1 MHLFSQTLRLGL
13 LVAALLA
20 CATPLSAAHGT
31 LTPDTADAP
40 KPHPGVHVVILGDSN
55 TSIGGD
61 DCTRPRGW
69 NTWFRE
75 YFAPATCRSY
85 ARSGAT
91 WSHTVRTK
99 ADELEVTGR
108 LSDDNVVYNQVLR
121 LHTAW
126 TEGRQPAPDL
136 ILIMAGT
143 NDAWFKSERPGAY
156 LPTVA
161 DAFDVPADT
170 LLARPAGSTLGLTEC
185 VRRACLMLHNDFPKA
200 LIVLMTPMQ
209 TAQAPDELIARTG
222 DLIEGCGLRM
232 GIPVVR
238 MDKESVVRS
247 AREARQTTY
256 TYDGTHTSE
265 AGARSNGLLLAR
277 RADALL
283 EAGKQP

>member
-1 MHLFSQTLRLGL
+1 MHLFSKFLSLGL
-13 LVAALLA
+13 LLAALPF
-20 CATPLSAAHGT
+20 CTTPLHAARSTSVADSAE
-31 LTPDTADAP
+31 AP
-40 KPHPGVHVVILGDSN
+40 KSHPDVNVVILGDSN

-61 DCTRPRGW
+61 DCTQPRGW

-75 YFAPATCRSY
+75 SFAPATCRSY

-126 TEGRQPAPDL
+126 TAGNQPVPDL

-143 NDAWFKSERPGAY
+143 NDAWFKAERPGAY
-156 LPTVA
+156 LTTVA
-161 DAFDVPADT
+161 EAFDVPADT
-170 LLARPAGSTLGLTEC
+170 LLSRPAGRTLGLTEC
-185 VRRACLMLHNDFPKA
+185 VRRACLMLQSDFPKA

-209 TAQAPDELIARTG
+209 TTQAPDELIRRTG
-222 DLIEGCGLRM
+222 DLIEGCGGRM

-247 AREARQTTY
+247 TQEAQHTTY

-265 AGARSNGLLLAR
+265 AGARSNGLLMAR
-277 RADALL
+277 RAGALL
-283 EAGKQP
+283 EARTQP